1 MKPITFL
8 IGGDIAPTK
17 SNFSFFSEGNIEDLV
32 DHKLLKLLSEG
43 DYRIFNLEEPLTDI
57 IKPIQKDGPNLIAPA
72 SAINGI
78 KLLNP
83 SIIGLANNH
92 IMDQD
97 SQGLYNTIEQL
108 SKNNIQYVG
117 AGKDLENA
125 AKPIIIEESG
135 IKIGVYACAEYEFSI
150 AGENKA
156 GANPFDPLESLDHIS
171 NLKATCDFV
180 IVLYHGGKELYR
192 YPSPY
197 LKKVCRKMAEKGA
210 DLVICQH
217 SHCIGAS
224 EKYQDS
230 LIVYGQGNFLFDLTD
245 NEFWATSLILKAT
258 FDEKMSVD
266 YIPIYKKGN
275 GVALSDQN
283 MSDIILKTFYERSE
297 QISISGFIE
306 NEYMKFCI
314 DNGLYY
320 LGAFAGF
327 GRILRKINGML
338 GGIITKQIYSLK
350 KLNMLQNFIECEA
363 HRELFLTYLKILRKD
378 KR

>member
-8 IGGDIAPTK
+8 IGGDIAPTR
-17 SNFSFFSEGNIEDLV
+17 SNFSYFSEGKIEDLV
-32 DHKLLKLLSEG
+32 DQDLLNLLSDA
-43 DYRIFNLEEPLTDI
+43 DYRIYNLEEPLSDI
-57 IKPIQKDGPNLIAPA
+57 SKPIQKDGPNLIAPE

-83 SIIGLANNH
+83 SILGLANNH
-92 IMDQD
+92 IMDHD
-97 SQGLYNTIEQL
+97 AQGLNSTIEQL

-117 AGKDLENA
+117 AGKDLADA
-125 AKPIIIEESG
+125 AKPLIIEENG

-156 GANPFDPLESLDHIS
+156 GANPFDPLESPDHIS
-171 NLKATCDFV
+171 HLKSLCDFV

-217 SHCIGAS
+217 THCIGAE

-230 LIVYGQGNFLFDLTD
+230 TIVYGQGNFLFDLTD
-245 NEFWATSLILKAT
+245 NEFWQTSLIVKAT
-258 FDEKMSVD
+258 FSEKLSVD
-266 YIPIYKKGN
+266 YIPIHKKGK
-275 GVALSDQN
+275 GVALSDPDMSN
-283 MSDIILKTFYERSE
+283 MTLNAFYQRSE
-297 QISISGFIE
+297 QIAIPGFIE
-306 NEYMKFCI
+306 NEYQKFCI

-363 HRELFLTYLKILRKD
+363 HRELFITYLQILRRGK
-378 KR
+378 